1 MRRSRL
7 IAVNGAACLAF
18 TVTLVLAGF
27 ASASPA
33 TTRSATASTHAGAA
47 KATII
52 SVTAGKPTE
61 FAFKV
66 SKFSNL
72 PAGTFTFTVKD
83 GGVAFHTFE
92 ICTAPVKT
100 AGANS
105 CVGKVTK
112 TLHPGQT
119 ATLTVT
125 LKKGIYEFLCSLT
138 GHAKLGMKG
147 LLGVGVAVTEP
158 LPPKPTTT
166 TTSTTTT
173 KTTTTTTTTTGGGG
187 GGGGGGTTTTTGGG
201 GGVDVGCPPG
211 TPPGTATGTDG
222 DGDENGPVVPDDGDG
237 CL

>member
-1 MRRSRL
+1 
-7 IAVNGAACLAF
+7 
-18 TVTLVLAGF
+18 VT
-27 ASASPA
+27 S
-33 TTRSATASTHAGAA
+33 
-47 KATII
+47 I
-52 SVTAGKPTE
+52 SVTAGKPSE
-61 FAFKV
+61 FAFKL

-83 GGVAFHTFE
+83 GGIAYHTFE

-100 AGANS
+100 AAANS
-105 CVGKVTK
+105 CAGKATK

-125 LKKGIYEFLCSLT
+125 LKKGIYEFLCNLA

-147 LLGVGVAVTEP
+147 LLGVGVVVKEP

-173 KTTTTTTTTTGGGG
+173 KTTTTSTTTTTGGGG
-187 GGGGGGTTTTTGGG
+187 GGGGTTTTTTGGTP
-201 GGVDVGCPPG
+201 GVLAGCPAG
-211 TPPGTATGTDG
+211 TPPGGTLGTDG
-222 DGDENGPVVPDDGDG
+222 DGDENGPVPDDGDG

>member
-18 TVTLVLAGF
+18 TVTLLLAGF

-33 TTRSATASTHAGAA
+33 TTHSATAAHQAGAA

-72 PAGTFTFTVKD
+72 PAGTFTFNVKD
-83 GGVAFHTFE
+83 GGVAYHTFE
-92 ICTAPVKT
+92 ICKAQVKT
-100 AGANS
+100 AAANS
-105 CVGKVTK
+105 CVGKTTK

-147 LLGVGVAVTEP
+147 LLGVGVVVKEP

-166 TTSTTTT
+166 TTTTTTT
-173 KTTTTTTTTTGGGG
+173 KTTTTTTTS
-187 GGGGGGTTTTTGGG
+187 GGGGGTTTTTAGGG
-201 GGVDVGCPPG
+201 GGGGTVVPGCPAG
-211 TPPGTATGTDG
+211 TPPNTTTGSDE
-222 DGDENGPVVPDDGDG
+222 DGDENGVADDGDG